1 MQTSP
6 LVRFPRSILLLLPAL
21 LPVALMAE
29 PLLPPTYLPG
39 KTYLFQT
46 TQHME
51 APLALG
57 AGGSDAKQVVDFT
70 LDFRAECERDKE
82 EPTERIVST
91 EINRV
96 RANMNMGN
104 IEMGYDSDDPSS
116 ENSILSS
123 AFGEVKGEK
132 FVFYLNEADEIVDVT
147 GTGKLEGG
155 KDDNFM
161 QIRFGKEQIKQ
172 MVLPALKLG
181 VPAEGVELDGRWT
194 NDMNL
199 TLGPAGNIAAKY
211 KFHYVKDE
219 GELAVVEYTADLS
232 IDVQAAGGENDPKVP
247 VEVKDGEVKGFMK
260 IDKNLRFLRL
270 GEANIKTVLTT
281 DHPLDPTQ
289 KMELPVTMS
298 MGFELLNIE

>member
-1 MQTSP
+1 LTPPQSGTP
-6 LVRFPRSILLLLPAL
+6 WILGLLAMAWLPMTL
-21 LPVALMAE
+21 LAE

-70 LDFRAECERDKE
+70 LDFAADCKRDPE
-82 EPTERIVST
+82 EPTERVVTTQIS
-91 EINRV
+91 RV

-104 IEMGYDSDDPSS
+104 IAMDYDSDDP
-116 ENSILSS
+116 NSGESVLSN

-132 FVFYLNEADEIVDVT
+132 FVFYLNEADEIVDAT
-147 GTGKLEGG
+147 ANSKLEGQS
-155 KDDNFM
+155 DDNFM
-161 QIRFGKEQIKQ
+161 QIRLGKEQIKQ

-181 VPAEGVELDGRWT
+181 VPAGGVELDSRWT

-211 KFHYVKDE
+211 QFHYVKDE
-219 GELAVVEYTADLS
+219 GDLAVVEYTADLS

-247 VEVKDGEVKGFMK
+247 VEVKDGEVSGFMK
-260 IDKNLRFLRL
+260 IDKTLQFLRL
-270 GEANIKTVLTT
+270 GEANIKTLLTT

-289 KMELPVTMS
+289 KLEIPVTMS
-298 MGFELLNIE
+298 MGFELLNVE